1 MNENIWKFRWSRDQL
16 RAMLLEQFETFW
28 ARDTGIVRSRLAQ
41 VEAALKAP
49 HAIIVSGL
57 RRVGK
62 STLLAQMAHRLGNEA
77 FYYLNFEDDRFLGFQ
92 VADFNDLF
100 LMLAE
105 LFGDRRIFLIDEIQN
120 IAGWEKFV
128 RRFMDQGYKFL
139 ITGSNASLLDRE
151 LGTLLTGRYLSVE
164 LFPFSFYEYIQ
175 FKKEE
180 LPDPLKMT
188 SIDQARLQRNLGD
201 YLRFGGIPDALKYPE
216 LPLLR
221 SLFDDVLYRDIAA
234 RYRLEA
240 VDSLKQLGLFIM
252 SNPGGVTSYN
262 KLKQMLHLGSVNTI
276 SSFIE
281 YMENSWLIF
290 PINVYDYSIKR
301 QQIAPKKIY
310 CIDTGLS
317 NEIGFHFSPDS
328 GKLLENLVFLT
339 LRKNNPEIYYYNTL
353 AGYEVDFY
361 LPDKRQLV
369 QVSQRLDNP
378 ATRDREV
385 RALQDALASLPVE
398 NALLLNDKN
407 DEAFELN
414 GVPVAVQSTVEWLL
428 DQEYSK

>member
-41 VEAALKAP
+41 IEAALKAP
-49 HAIIVSGL
+49 HAIIISGL

-164 LFPFSFYEYIQ
+164 LFPFSFYEYIH

-180 LPDPLKMT
+180 LPDPLRMT
-188 SIDQARLQRNLGD
+188 SIDQARLQRNLDD

-240 VDSLKQLGLFIM
+240 VDSLKQLGLFLM

-317 NEIGFHFSPDS
+317 NEVGFHFSPDS

-339 LRKNNPEIYYYNTL
+339 LRKSNSEIYYFNTL
-353 AGYEVDFY
+353 SGYEVDFY
-361 LPDKRQLV
+361 LPEKRQLV

-378 ATRDREV
+378 ATREREV
-385 RALQDALASLPVE
+385 RALMDALASLPVE
-398 NALLLNDKN
+398 NALLLDDKN
-407 DEAFELN
+407 GETFELN
-414 GVPVAVQSTVEWLL
+414 GVPVAIQSTAEWLL

>member
-1 MNENIWKFRWSRDQL
+1 
-16 RAMLLEQFETFW
+16 
-28 ARDTGIVRSRLAQ
+28 
-41 VEAALKAP
+41 
-49 HAIIVSGL
+49 
-57 RRVGK
+57 
-62 STLLAQMAHRLGNEA
+62 
-77 FYYLNFEDDRFLGFQ
+77 
-92 VADFNDLF
+92 
-100 LMLAE
+100 
-105 LFGDRRIFLIDEIQN
+105 
-120 IAGWEKFV
+120 
-128 RRFMDQGYKFL
+128 
-139 ITGSNASLLDRE
+139 
-151 LGTLLTGRYLSVE
+151 
-164 LFPFSFYEYIQ
+164 
-175 FKKEE
+175 
-180 LPDPLKMT
+180 
-188 SIDQARLQRNLGD
+188 
-201 YLRFGGIPDALKYPE
+201 
-216 LPLLR
+216 
-221 SLFDDVLYRDIAA
+221 
-234 RYRLEA
+234 
-240 VDSLKQLGLFIM
+240 M

-317 NEIGFHFSPDS
+317 NEIGFHFSPNS

-361 LPDKRQLV
+361 LPEKRQLV

-414 GVPVAVQSTVEWLL
+414 GVPVAVQSTAEWLL